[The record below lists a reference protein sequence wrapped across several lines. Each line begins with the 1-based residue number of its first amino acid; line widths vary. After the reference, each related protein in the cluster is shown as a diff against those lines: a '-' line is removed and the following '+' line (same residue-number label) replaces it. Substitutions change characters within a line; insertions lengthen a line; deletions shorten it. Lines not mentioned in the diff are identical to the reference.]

1 MNVPK
6 DRRALLEMMKS
17 CGEHKEI
24 SIAKSIHAHV
34 VQREVLHKDICLCN
48 ALISMYAKCDALLDA
63 IAFFENLPCPNVVS
77 WNSIMSIYY
86 QHGLHHQALS
96 CFKHMQS
103 RGQSPNVVTYICIL
117 KCCSN
122 IGFIKNGQEIHAI
135 IIMQTVLRKH
145 LALGNVLVHMY
156 AKCGMLREAQDV
168 FEELPERDVVSWS
181 SLISGYGHHQMHDK
195 ALKCFWRMQHE
206 DVFPDVVT
214 FLCILKSCTSIE
226 YLEMGEKIHA
236 LIIRHSKSIMLD
248 NTLVDMYAKC
258 EEMGKA
264 REMFDEIPKRD
275 VVTWNALIMGYIRY
289 GLNDEVLKCFKMMQE
304 EDDIF
309 PDAVTFICILKAC
322 GNMGL
327 IGMGEEIHIEVRNNG
342 LIEKDILL
350 GTTLVDMYAKMGML
364 EKAKEVF
371 EEDLPIRNVVSW
383 NAMVSGYTQHGHSE
397 EALKCFRLMQYEGI
411 SPDVITFICM
421 LKACGSMGSVAMGEE
436 VHVKVK
442 NQQLWKKDMV
452 LGNALVDMYAKC
464 GMLGKAQEVFNELPC
479 RDVISWSA
487 LMDGY
492 AQMGEAEKVIENFNK
507 MMIEDVIPDVV
518 TFLVLLTAC
527 NHAGLLAK
535 GLMVFNAMYSSYA
548 VTPTLDHFTCM
559 VDFLVRVGHFDK
571 ALDVIENV
579 SPSYWLPLLLTL
591 LGACCCNCMNVDI
604 ARWAFEQLL
613 QLDKECV
620 SAYVCMGNIYASS
633 GMHEE
638 LTGM

>member
-1 MNVPK
+1 MNNLTSVQTNSEGK
-6 DRRALLEMMKS
+6 FLKNVQFQERYNLLLLIKS
-17 CGEHKEI
+17 CEKVKDI
-24 SIAKSIHAHV
+24 VKLQRIHADIL
-34 VQREVLHKDICLCN
+34 QKD
-48 ALISMYAKCDALLDA
+48 LIMKDVYVATSLL
-63 IAFFENLPCPNVVS
+63 
-77 WNSIMSIYY
+77 
-86 QHGLHHQALS
+86 
-96 CFKHMQS
+96 
-103 RGQSPNVVTYICIL
+103 T
-117 KCCSN
+117 
-122 IGFIKNGQEIHAI
+122 
-135 IIMQTVLRKH
+135 T
-145 LALGNVLVHMY
+145 Y
-156 AKCGMLREAQDV
+156 AKCGA
-168 FEELPERDVVSWS
+168 
-181 SLISGYGHHQMHDK
+181 
-195 ALKCFWRMQHE
+195 
-206 DVFPDVVT
+206 
-214 FLCILKSCTSIE
+214 
-226 YLEMGEKIHA
+226 
-236 LIIRHSKSIMLD
+236 
-248 NTLVDMYAKC
+248 
-258 EEMGKA
+258 
-264 REMFDEIPKRD
+264 
-275 VVTWNALIMGYIRY
+275 
-289 GLNDEVLKCFKMMQE
+289 
-304 EDDIF
+304 
-309 PDAVTFICILKAC
+309 
-322 GNMGL
+322 
-327 IGMGEEIHIEVRNNG
+327 
-342 LIEKDILL
+342 
-350 GTTLVDMYAKMGML
+350 L

-411 SPDVITFICM
+411 PPDVITFICM